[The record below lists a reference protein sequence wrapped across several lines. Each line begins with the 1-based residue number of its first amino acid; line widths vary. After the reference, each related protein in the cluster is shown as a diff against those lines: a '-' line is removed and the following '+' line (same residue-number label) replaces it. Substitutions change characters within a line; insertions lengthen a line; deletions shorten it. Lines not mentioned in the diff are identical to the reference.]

1 MGQKGGDGSGEG
13 GGKDERGRKG
23 GKDGRGEG
31 NKCLYSYK

>member
-13 GGKDERGRKG
+13 GGKDERG
-23 GKDGRGEG
+23 EG